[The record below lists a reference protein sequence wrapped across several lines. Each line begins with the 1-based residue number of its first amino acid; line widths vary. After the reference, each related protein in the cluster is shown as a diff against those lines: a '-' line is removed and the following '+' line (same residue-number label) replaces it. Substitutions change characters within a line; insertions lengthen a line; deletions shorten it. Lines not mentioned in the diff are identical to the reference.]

1 MAKNITINFKT
12 VYDDKG
18 IKSATMS
25 LSDLEKVAK
34 NVQKSVDAAGAKMAA
49 SWAVM
54 AEGFGRVNDM
64 IQSLAASYANA
75 ELNATRL
82 EVIMRQRM
90 KSTDEEIASIKRL
103 TSAQADLG
111 IISAGV
117 QRAGAQQLAT
127 FLYQKSSL
135 EVLIPAM
142 NNLVAQQRGFSAEAG
157 DAVNV
162 ANLMGKAMMGMTSAL
177 RRVGITFT
185 EAQEAA
191 IKNGNEQERAA
202 MLAQIITDNVGEM
215 NAALAKTDAGKQKQL
230 ANEMGALKAK
240 IGSFVSGIAP
250 YMSVG
255 AAVFNIAAGWKALSA
270 AVATVAKA
278 YWGVIGK
285 IYTATTAMLANS
297 RVAKVCAAAMTKAGI
312 SARVFGT
319 AIRGIM
325 AASGVGL
332 VLWGISAAFSA
343 LTGKADEAAEK
354 QREAAEEAAR
364 VRKEYEQWKRSL
376 TDVGQSTG
384 EYAAKE
390 LSAVEQLY
398 KKATDLAGT
407 YKERHQAARQLI
419 NDYPTYLGQL
429 SEEAIMTG
437 KAAAQY
443 KKLCDNIKQ
452 AAYARAIQ
460 KKIEDLYAERI
471 EIEDKISKRT
481 WSQTPETKAAA
492 AAVYRGATSA
502 ADAKERQMRE
512 ENEKQRKGSW
522 GVGSTKYS
530 EEKIKQAR
538 LDAYNDYIN
547 EHGKSV
553 AKGRSFQTVAMA
565 QGELAELMQKQAD
578 VNAAIDLLVGKAS
591 NIHVDPAIE
600 SGGGGYKPVK
610 TAPVK
615 PEKPYTPPANLN
627 EIQSYEELSKAV
639 QYYNKVKDAATTDAD
654 RLKAQQSID
663 TLEDMRKAW
672 DAASSTAKAYEPPKD
687 IADIR
692 SIDQANKALTHYR
705 NAYDAATDDAER
717 QRLQGIIDKI
727 EALKKSWTGT
737 TETVKADTPRWRST
751 LDEIRAN
758 LDRIYALPP
767 KLWKVEVKGM
777 GFEGITKQIRELEK
791 MKYMPGVSAADLK
804 SIDETIA
811 RLQQMRVASLSG
823 MEVFSGMWDATKGLQ
838 GGIQSVTKATSEDAT
853 AWERVSAVIDG
864 AMQMYQAV
872 AQIIQMVDMVNSAA
886 SANKQATSA
895 ANAAAVTS
903 EAAANAT
910 AAATNIASS
919 EAEAT
924 ADTTAAA
931 AKLFKAHAWIPWVGV
946 GLGAAAVATMLA
958 TMFSLPK
965 YAQGGIA
972 YGPTVGMFGEYA
984 GASTNPEV
992 VAPLDRLR
1000 TLIQP
1005 QGSLGGEVEF
1015 KIEGRTL
1022 RGILNKVD
1030 NHNSRI

>member
-1 MAKNITINFKT
+1 MAKNITISLST
-12 VYDDKG
+12 VFNGSG
-18 IKSATMS
+18 IKSAIYGMQEMQNVT
-25 LSDLEKVAK
+25 K
-34 NVQKSVDAAGAKMAA
+34 NVQQSLEGAKSKWAQTAAAFEATINTITKMNDVVQSMASA
-49 SWAVM
+49 YS
-54 AEGFGRVNDM
+54 
-64 IQSLAASYANA
+64 NA

-230 ANEMGALKAK
+230 ANSMGALKAK
-240 IGSFVSGIAP
+240 IGSLVSSVAP
-250 YMSVG
+250 YLNVG
-255 AAVFNIAAGWKALSA
+255 ASIANMAMGFMSLRNVVVAFSSKIGSAYMVLDKFILKGVQAATRVKWLGNAFRIFAIGANTASRGVHAVGVALR
-270 AVATVAKA
+270 
-278 YWGVIGK
+278 GV
-285 IYTATTAMLANS
+285 L
-297 RVAKVCAAAMTKAGI
+297 
-312 SARVFGT
+312 
-319 AIRGIM
+319 

-376 TDVGQSTG
+376 TDVGQATG

-407 YKERHQAARQLI
+407 YKERHAAARQLI

-437 KAAAQY
+437 RAAAQY
-443 KKLCDNIKQ
+443 KKLCDNILQ
-452 AAYARAIQ
+452 AAEARSIQ
-460 KKIEDLYAERI
+460 KKLEDNYAEI
-471 EIEDKISKRT
+471 IDNEETIKGYEWANNPKIKA
-481 WSQTPETKAAA
+481 SQKKLYQG
-492 AAVYRGATSA
+492 AVAA
-502 ADAKERQMRE
+502 ADAAEKEMRE
-512 ENEKQRKGSW
+512 TGLIKVDPVTNTIYREKRSLAEINAARVKAFNQYYAAHATE
-522 GVGSTKYS
+522 VGGNDYRTVKATQDEY
-530 EEKIKQAR
+530 AR
-538 LDAYNDYIN
+538 LQQRNKDL
-547 EHGKSV
+547 
-553 AKGRSFQTVAMA
+553 R
-565 QGELAELMQKQAD
+565 
-578 VNAAIDLLVGKAS
+578 AANTRLSARAS
-591 NIHVDPAIE
+591 NIHVDPVIE
-600 SGGGGYKPVK
+600 RGAGGHTPTKATP
-610 TAPVK
+610 TK
-615 PEKPYTPPANLN
+615 PEKPYTPPENLA
-627 EIQSYEELSKAV
+627 EIKSYEELSKAV

-692 SIDQANKALTHYR
+692 SVDQANEALTHYR

-777 GFEGITKQIRELEK
+777 GFEALTKQIRALEK
-791 MKYMPGVSAADLK
+791 MKYMPGVNADDIK
-804 SIDETIA
+804 GIDETIA
-811 RLQQMRVASLSG
+811 RLQQMRAASLSG
-823 MEVFSGMWDATKGLQ
+823 METFSGMWDATKGLQ
-838 GGIQSVTKATSEDAT
+838 GGIRSMTKVTDENAT
-853 AWERVSAVIDG
+853 AWEKVSAVVDG

-872 AQIIQMVDMVNSAA
+872 AQIIQIVDAVITASSAT
-886 SANKQATSA
+886 KQSTSA
-895 ANAAAVTS
+895 ANVASSNA
-903 EAAANAT
+903 EANAD
-910 AAATNIASS
+910 I
-919 EAEAT
+919 
-924 ADTTAAA
+924 TAAA

-984 GASTNPEV
+984 NASTNPEV

-1005 QGSLGGEVEF
+1005 QGNLGGEVEF
-1015 KIEGRTL
+1015 RIEGRTL

-1030 NHNSRI
+1030 NHNNRI

>member
-34 NVQKSVDAAGAKMAA
+34 NVQKSVGAAGAKMAA
-49 SWAVM
+49 SWSVM

-230 ANEMGALKAK
+230 ANVMGALKAK

-312 SARVFGT
+312 SARVFGV

-437 KAAAQY
+437 KAATQY

-615 PEKPYTPPANLN
+615 TDKSYTPPENLA
-627 EIQSYEELSKAV
+627 EIQSYEELSKAI

-692 SIDQANKALTHYR
+692 SIDQANEALTHYR

-751 LDEIRAN
+751 LDEIRAD

-777 GFEGITKQIRELEK
+777 GFEAITRQIRNLEK
-791 MKYMPGVSAADLK
+791 MKYMPGVSAADIK
-804 SIDETIA
+804 GIDETIA
-811 RLQQMRVASLSG
+811 RLQQMRAASLSG
-823 MEVFSGMWDATKGLQ
+823 METFSGMWDATKGLQ
-838 GGIQSVTKATSEDAT
+838 GGIRSMTKVTDENAT
-853 AWERVSAVIDG
+853 AWEKVSAVVDG

-984 GASTNPEV
+984 NASTNPEV

-1005 QGSLGGEVEF
+1005 QGNLGGEVEF
-1015 KIEGRTL
+1015 RIEGRTL

-1030 NHNSRI
+1030 NHNNRI

>member
-1 MAKNITINFKT
+1 
-12 VYDDKG
+12 
-18 IKSATMS
+18 
-25 LSDLEKVAK
+25 
-34 NVQKSVDAAGAKMAA
+34 
-49 SWAVM
+49 
-54 AEGFGRVNDM
+54 
-64 IQSLAASYANA
+64 
-75 ELNATRL
+75 
-82 EVIMRQRM
+82 
-90 KSTDEEIASIKRL
+90 
-103 TSAQADLG
+103 
-111 IISAGV
+111 
-117 QRAGAQQLAT
+117 
-127 FLYQKSSL
+127 
-135 EVLIPAM
+135 
-142 NNLVAQQRGFSAEAG
+142 
-157 DAVNV
+157 
-162 ANLMGKAMMGMTSAL
+162 
-177 RRVGITFT
+177 
-185 EAQEAA
+185 
-191 IKNGNEQERAA
+191 
-202 MLAQIITDNVGEM
+202 
-215 NAALAKTDAGKQKQL
+215 
-230 ANEMGALKAK
+230 
-240 IGSFVSGIAP
+240 
-250 YMSVG
+250 MSVG
-255 AAVFNIAAGWKALSA
+255 AAVFNIAAGWKAMAA
-270 AVATVAKA
+270 AVKTAAMG
-278 YWGVIGK
+278 YWGLTTK
-285 IYTATTAMLANS
+285 LYTATTAMLANS
-297 RVAKVCAAAMTKAGI
+297 RAAKVCAAFMSKAGI
-312 SARVFGT
+312 SARAFGV

-376 TDVGQSTG
+376 TDVGQATG

-407 YKERHQAARQLI
+407 YKERHAAARQLI

-443 KKLCDNIKQ
+443 KKLYDNILQ
-452 AAYARAIQ
+452 AAEARAIQ
-460 KKIEDLYAERI
+460 KKLEDNYAEI
-471 EIEDKISKRT
+471 IDKELKGKDYEWT
-481 WSQTPETKAAA
+481 DTPEWQAAYKKRLEEAQIAADRREREMREYNKDRSDYAMPYSNTDIKEGRKRAYAQYLKEHPTITINGQTASLDQIRANKNFRLNLQRDVADLDRANKYLTDRLSNIKVDPVIERGAGGHTPTKA
-492 AAVYRGATSA
+492 TP
-502 ADAKERQMRE
+502 
-512 ENEKQRKGSW
+512 
-522 GVGSTKYS
+522 T
-530 EEKIKQAR
+530 
-538 LDAYNDYIN
+538 
-547 EHGKSV
+547 
-553 AKGRSFQTVAMA
+553 
-565 QGELAELMQKQAD
+565 
-578 VNAAIDLLVGKAS
+578 
-591 NIHVDPAIE
+591 
-600 SGGGGYKPVK
+600 
-610 TAPVK
+610 K
-615 PEKPYTPPANLN
+615 PEKPYTPPENLA
-627 EIQSYEELSKAV
+627 EIKSYEELSKAV

-692 SIDQANKALTHYR
+692 SIDQANEELTHYR

-791 MKYMPGVSAADLK
+791 MKYMPGVSAADIK
-804 SIDETIA
+804 GIDETIA
-811 RLQQMRVASLSG
+811 RLQQMRAASLSG
-823 MEVFSGMWDATKGLQ
+823 METFSGMWDATKGLQ
-838 GGIQSVTKATSEDAT
+838 GGIRSMTKVTDENAT
-853 AWERVSAVIDG
+853 AWEKVSAVVDG

-872 AQIIQMVDMVNSAA
+872 AQIIQIVDAVITASSATKK
-886 SANKQATSA
+886 STSA
-895 ANAAAVTS
+895 ANV
-903 EAAANAT
+903 
-910 AAATNIASS
+910 ASS
-919 EAEAT
+919 NAET
-924 ADTTAAA
+924 NADITAAA

-984 GASTNPEV
+984 NASTNPEV

-1015 KIEGRTL
+1015 RIEGRTL

>member
-34 NVQKSVDAAGAKMAA
+34 NVRKSVDAAGAKMAA
-49 SWAVM
+49 
-54 AEGFGRVNDM
+54 
-64 IQSLAASYANA
+64 
-75 ELNATRL
+75 
-82 EVIMRQRM
+82 
-90 KSTDEEIASIKRL
+90 
-103 TSAQADLG
+103 
-111 IISAGV
+111 
-117 QRAGAQQLAT
+117 

-142 NNLVAQQRGFSAEAG
+142 NNLVAQQRGFSTEAG

-215 NAALAKTDAGKQKQL
+215 NAALAQTDAGKQKQL

-240 IGSFVSGIAP
+240 IGSLVSSVAP
-250 YMSVG
+250 YLNVG
-255 AAVFNIAAGWKALSA
+255 ASIANMAMGFMNVRNAVVAFSSKISSAYMVLDKFILKGVMAATRVKWLGNAFKIFGIGANTASRGVRAVGVALR
-270 AVATVAKA
+270 
-278 YWGVIGK
+278 GV
-285 IYTATTAMLANS
+285 L
-297 RVAKVCAAAMTKAGI
+297 
-312 SARVFGT
+312 
-319 AIRGIM
+319 

-376 TDVGQSTG
+376 TDVGQATG

-390 LSAVEQLY
+390 LAAVEQLY

-429 SEEAIMTG
+429 SEEVIMTG

-452 AAYARAIQ
+452 AAYARALQ

-481 WSQTPETKAAA
+481 WSQSPETKAQMSEI
-492 AAVYRGATSA
+492 YRGA
-502 ADAKERQMRE
+502 RE
-512 ENEKQRKGSW
+512 EANNKEAELRKRGPKYIQ
-522 GVGSTKYS
+522 TKRGFETEI
-530 EEKIKQAR
+530 EEAR
-538 LDAYNDYIN
+538 LSAYNDYITR
-547 EHGKSV
+547 HAVSLYGGTQFKSY
-553 AKGRSFQTVAMA
+553 RTTQIA
-565 QGELAELMQKQAD
+565 QDELAELEEKLSIVD
-578 VNAAIDLLVGKAS
+578 NAIEDLSNKKS
-591 NIHVDPAIE
+591 NIHVDPVIE

-615 PEKPYTPPANLN
+615 KDKSYTPPENLA
-627 EIQSYEELSKAV
+627 EIKSYEELSKAI

-654 RLKAQQSID
+654 RLKAQQTID

-692 SIDQANKALTHYR
+692 SIDQANEALTHYR
-705 NAYDAATDDAER
+705 NAFDAVTDDAER

-737 TETVKADTPRWRST
+737 TEAVKADTPRWRQN
-751 LDEIRAN
+751 LDSVRAD

-777 GFEGITKQIRELEK
+777 GFEAITKQIKQLEA
-791 MKYMPGVSAADLK
+791 MKYMPGLSDGDK
-804 SIDETIA
+804 KDIDDIIA
-811 RLQQMRVASLSG
+811 RLQQMRAASLSG
-823 MEVFSGMWDATKGLQ
+823 METFSGMWDATKGLQ
-838 GGIQSVTKATSEDAT
+838 GGIQSMTKVTDENAT
-853 AWERVSAVIDG
+853 AWEKVSAVVDG

-872 AQIIQMVDMVNSAA
+872 AQIIQIVDAVITASSAI
-886 SANKQATSA
+886 KQSTSA
-895 ANAAAVTS
+895 ANVAAS
-903 EAAANAT
+903 D
-910 AAATNIASS
+910 
-919 EAEAT
+919 AEAT

-931 AKLFKAHAWIPWVGV
+931 ASMFKAHAWLPWVGV

-984 GASTNPEV
+984 NASTNPEV

>member
-12 VYDDKG
+12 IYDDKG
-18 IKSATMS
+18 IRSATMS
-25 LSDLEKVAK
+25 LSDLDKVVK
-34 NVQKSVDAAGAKMAA
+34 NVQSSVDKAGANMAA
-49 SWAVM
+49 SWSIM

-64 IQSLAASYANA
+64 LMSMASAYEEA

-82 EVIMRQRM
+82 DVVMKQRM
-90 KSTDEEIASIKRL
+90 KATNDQVEAIKAL
-103 TSAQADLG
+103 TEAEKEK
-111 IISAGV
+111 GV
-117 QRAGAQQLAT
+117 IDDDIQLAGAQQLAT
-127 FLYQKSSL
+127 YLRQQSSL
-135 EVLIPAM
+135 ATLVPAM
-142 NNLVAQQRGFSAEAG
+142 NNLVAQQKGYAATSQ

-162 ANLMGKAMMGMTSAL
+162 ANLMGKAMTGMTSAL
-177 RRVGITFT
+177 RRVGITFD

-202 MLAQIITDNVGEM
+202 MLAQIITDNVGQM
-215 NAALAKTDAGKQKQL
+215 NEALAKTNSGQVVQMRNNFED
-230 ANEMGALKAK
+230 LKKAV
-240 IGSFVSGIAP
+240 GSVVSSIAP
-250 YMSVG
+250 YLSAG

-278 YWGVIGK
+278 YWGLTTK
-285 IYTATTAMLANS
+285 LYTATTAMLANS
-297 RVAKVCAAAMTKAGI
+297 RAAKVCAAFMSKAGI
-312 SARVFGT
+312 SARAFGV

-376 TDVGQSTG
+376 TDVGQATG

-407 YKERHQAARQLI
+407 YKERHAAARQLI

-443 KKLCDNIKQ
+443 KKLCTAILQ
-452 AAYARAIQ
+452 AAEARAIQ
-460 KKIEDLYAERI
+460 KKLEDNYAEI
-471 EIEDKISKRT
+471 IDKELKGKDYEWT
-481 WSQTPETKAAA
+481 DTPEWQAAYKKRLEEAQIAADRREREMREYNKDRSDYAMPYSNTDIKEGRKRAYAQYLKEHPTITINGQTASLDQIRANKNFRLNLQRDVADLDKANKYLTDRLSNIK
-492 AAVYRGATSA
+492 VDPVIERGAGGHTP
-502 ADAKERQMRE
+502 
-512 ENEKQRKGSW
+512 N
-522 GVGSTKYS
+522 
-530 EEKIKQAR
+530 
-538 LDAYNDYIN
+538 
-547 EHGKSV
+547 
-553 AKGRSFQTVAMA
+553 
-565 QGELAELMQKQAD
+565 
-578 VNAAIDLLVGKAS
+578 KAT
-591 NIHVDPAIE
+591 P
-600 SGGGGYKPVK
+600 
-610 TAPVK
+610 TK
-615 PEKPYTPPANLN
+615 PEKPYTPPENLA
-627 EIQSYEELSKAV
+627 EIKSYEELSKAV

-692 SIDQANKALTHYR
+692 SIDQANEALTHYR

-751 LDEIRAN
+751 LDEIRADI
-758 LDRIYALPP
+758 DRIYALPP

-777 GFEGITKQIRELEK
+777 GFEALTKQIRALEK
-791 MKYMPGVSAADLK
+791 MKYMPGVNADDIK
-804 SIDETIA
+804 GIDETIA
-811 RLQQMRVASLSG
+811 RLQQMRAASLSG
-823 MEVFSGMWDATKGLQ
+823 METFSGMWDATKGLQ
-838 GGIQSVTKATSEDAT
+838 GGIRSMTKVTDENAT
-853 AWERVSAVIDG
+853 AWEKVSAVVDG

-872 AQIIQMVDMVNSAA
+872 AQIIQIVDAVITASSAT
-886 SANKQATSA
+886 KQSTSA
-895 ANAAAVTS
+895 ANV
-903 EAAANAT
+903 
-910 AAATNIASS
+910 ASS
-919 EAEAT
+919 KAET
-924 ADTTAAA
+924 NADITAAA

-946 GLGAAAVATMLA
+946 GLGAAAVVTMLA

-984 GASTNPEV
+984 NASTNPEV

>member
-64 IQSLAASYANA
+64 IQKLAASYANA

-142 NNLVAQQRGFSAEAG
+142 NNLVAQQRGFNAEAG
-157 DAVNV
+157 DAVGV
-162 ANLMGKAMMGMTSAL
+162 ANLMGKAMMGQTSAL

-230 ANEMGALKAK
+230 ANSMGALKAK
-240 IGSFVSGIAP
+240 IGSFVSSIAP
-250 YMSVG
+250 AMSVG
-255 AAVFNIAAGWKALSA
+255 AAVFNIAAGWKAMAA
-270 AVATVAKA
+270 AVKTAAMG
-278 YWGVIGK
+278 YWGLTTK
-285 IYTATTAMLANS
+285 LYTATTAMLANS
-297 RVAKVCAAAMTKAGI
+297 RAAKVCAAFMSKAGI
-312 SARVFGT
+312 SARAFGV

-376 TDVGQSTG
+376 TDVGQATG

-407 YKERHQAARQLI
+407 YKERHTAARQLI
-419 NDYPTYLGQL
+419 NDYPTYLGKL

-443 KKLCDNIKQ
+443 KKLCDNILQ
-452 AAYARAIQ
+452 AAEARAIQ
-460 KKIEDLYAERI
+460 KKLEDNYAEI
-471 EIEDKISKRT
+471 IDNEETIKSYEWANNPKIKA
-481 WSQTPETKAAA
+481 SQKKLYQG
-492 AAVYRGATSA
+492 AVAA
-502 ADAKERQMRE
+502 ADAAEKEMRE
-512 ENEKQRKGSW
+512 TGLIKVDPVTNAISREKRSLAEINAARTKAFNQYYAAHATE
-522 GVGSTKYS
+522 VGGNDYRTVKATQDEY
-530 EEKIKQAR
+530 AR
-538 LDAYNDYIN
+538 LQQRNKDL
-547 EHGKSV
+547 
-553 AKGRSFQTVAMA
+553 R
-565 QGELAELMQKQAD
+565 
-578 VNAAIDLLVGKAS
+578 AANTRLSARAS
-591 NIHVDPAIE
+591 NIHVDPVIE
-600 SGGGGYKPVK
+600 RGAGGHTPTK
-610 TAPVK
+610 TTPAK

-692 SIDQANKALTHYR
+692 SIDQANEALTHYR

-777 GFEGITKQIRELEK
+777 GFEALTKQIRALEK

-804 SIDETIA
+804 NIDETIA
-811 RLQQMRVASLSG
+811 RLQQMRAASLSG
-823 MEVFSGMWDATKGLQ
+823 METFSGMWDATKGLQ
-838 GGIQSVTKATSEDAT
+838 GGIRSMTKVTDENAT
-853 AWERVSAVIDG
+853 AWEKVSAVVDG

-872 AQIIQMVDMVNSAA
+872 AQIIQIVDAVITASSAIKK
-886 SANKQATSA
+886 STSA
-895 ANAAAVTS
+895 ANVASSNA
-903 EAAANAT
+903 EANADT
-910 AAATNIASS
+910 A
-919 EAEAT
+919 
-924 ADTTAAA
+924 AAA

-984 GASTNPEV
+984 NASTNPEV

-1005 QGSLGGEVEF
+1005 QGNLGGEVEF
-1015 KIEGRTL
+1015 RIEGRTL

>member
-49 SWAVM
+49 SWSVM
-54 AEGFGRVNDM
+54 AEGFQRVNDM
-64 IQSLAASYANA
+64 LMSMASAYEEA

-82 EVIMRQRM
+82 DVVMKQRM
-90 KSTDEEIASIKRL
+90 KATNDQVEAIKAL
-103 TSAQADLG
+103 TEAEKEK
-111 IISAGV
+111 GV
-117 QRAGAQQLAT
+117 IDDDIQLAGAQQLAT
-127 FLYQKSSL
+127 FLRQQSSL
-135 EVLIPAM
+135 ATLVPAM
-142 NNLVAQQRGFSAEAG
+142 NNLVAQQKGYAATSQ

-162 ANLMGKAMMGMTSAL
+162 ANLMGKAMTGMTSAL
-177 RRVGITFT
+177 RRVGITFD

-202 MLAQIITDNVGEM
+202 MLAQIITDNVGQM
-215 NAALAKTDAGKQKQL
+215 NEALAKTNSGQVVQMRNNFED
-230 ANEMGALKAK
+230 LKKAV
-240 IGSFVSGIAP
+240 GSVVSSIAP
-250 YMSVG
+250 YLSAG

-270 AVATVAKA
+270 AVATAAKA

-312 SARVFGT
+312 SARAFGV

-376 TDVGQSTG
+376 TDVGQATG

-407 YKERHQAARQLI
+407 YKERHAAAQQLI

-443 KKLCDNIKQ
+443 EKLCTAILQ
-452 AAYARAIQ
+452 AAEARAIQ
-460 KKIEDLYAERI
+460 KKLEDNYAEI
-471 EIEDKISKRT
+471 IDKELKGKDYEWT
-481 WSQTPETKAAA
+481 DTPEWQAAYKKRLEEAQIA
-492 AAVYRGATSA
+492 ADRREREMHEYNKDRSDYAMPYSNTDIKEGRKRAYAQYLKEHPTITINGQTASLDQIRANKNLRLNLQRDVADLDRANKYLIDRLSNIKVDPVIERGA
-502 ADAKERQMRE
+502 
-512 ENEKQRKGSW
+512 
-522 GVGSTKYS
+522 
-530 EEKIKQAR
+530 
-538 LDAYNDYIN
+538 
-547 EHGKSV
+547 
-553 AKGRSFQTVAMA
+553 
-565 QGELAELMQKQAD
+565 
-578 VNAAIDLLVGKAS
+578 
-591 NIHVDPAIE
+591 
-600 SGGGGYKPVK
+600 GGYTPAKP
-610 TAPVK
+610 TPAK

-692 SIDQANKALTHYR
+692 SIDQANEALTHYR

-924 ADTTAAA
+924 ADTIAAA

-984 GASTNPEV
+984 NASTNPEV

-1005 QGSLGGEVEF
+1005 QGNLGGEVEF
-1015 KIEGRTL
+1015 RIEGRTL

>member
-34 NVQKSVDAAGAKMAA
+34 NVQKSIDGAGAKMAA

-64 IQSLAASYANA
+64 IQSLASSYANA

-177 RRVGITFT
+177 RRVGIMFT
-185 EAQEAA
+185 EAQGAA

-215 NAALAKTDAGKQKQL
+215 NKALAKTDAGKQKQL

-312 SARVFGT
+312 SARAFGV

-376 TDVGQSTG
+376 TDVGQATG

-407 YKERHQAARQLI
+407 YKERHTAARQLI

-443 KKLCDNIKQ
+443 KKLCDNILQ
-452 AAYARAIQ
+452 AAEARAIQ
-460 KKIEDLYAERI
+460 KKLEDNYAEI
-471 EIEDKISKRT
+471 IDNEETIKSYEWANNPKIKA
-481 WSQTPETKAAA
+481 SQKKLYQG
-492 AAVYRGATSA
+492 AVAA
-502 ADAKERQMRE
+502 ADAAEKEMRE
-512 ENEKQRKGSW
+512 TGLIKVDPVTNAISREKRSLAEINAARTKAFNQYYAAHATE
-522 GVGSTKYS
+522 VGGNDYRTVKATQDEY
-530 EEKIKQAR
+530 AR
-538 LDAYNDYIN
+538 LQQRNKDL
-547 EHGKSV
+547 
-553 AKGRSFQTVAMA
+553 R
-565 QGELAELMQKQAD
+565 
-578 VNAAIDLLVGKAS
+578 AANTRLSARAS
-591 NIHVDPAIE
+591 NIHVDPVIE
-600 SGGGGYKPVK
+600 RGAGGHTPTK
-610 TAPVK
+610 TAQTK

-672 DAASSTAKAYEPPKD
+672 DAASSTAKTYEPPKD

-692 SIDQANKALTHYR
+692 SIDQANEALTHYR

-751 LDEIRAN
+751 LDEIRAD

-777 GFEGITKQIRELEK
+777 GFEALTKQIRALEK
-791 MKYMPGVSAADLK
+791 MKYMPGVNADDIK
-804 SIDETIA
+804 GIDETIA
-811 RLQQMRVASLSG
+811 RLQQMRAASLSG
-823 MEVFSGMWDATKGLQ
+823 METFSGMWDATKGLQ
-838 GGIQSVTKATSEDAT
+838 GGIRSMTKVTDENAT
-853 AWERVSAVIDG
+853 AWEKVSAVVDG

-872 AQIIQMVDMVNSAA
+872 AQIIQIVDAVITASSAT
-886 SANKQATSA
+886 KQSTSA
-895 ANAAAVTS
+895 ANVASSNA
-903 EAAANAT
+903 EANAD
-910 AAATNIASS
+910 I
-919 EAEAT
+919 
-924 ADTTAAA
+924 TAAA

-984 GASTNPEV
+984 NASTNPEV

-1005 QGSLGGEVEF
+1005 QGNLGGEVEF
-1015 KIEGRTL
+1015 RIEGRTL

>member
-34 NVQKSVDAAGAKMAA
+34 NVQKSADAAGAKMAA
-49 SWAVM
+49 SWSVM

-90 KSTDEEIASIKRL
+90 KSTDAEISSIKKL

-240 IGSFVSGIAP
+240 IGSLVSSVAP
-250 YMSVG
+250 YLSAG
-255 AAVFNIAAGWKALSA
+255 AAVFNIAAGWKALGA
-270 AVATVAKA
+270 AVATTAKA

-376 TDVGQSTG
+376 TDVGQATG
-384 EYAAKE
+384 QYAAKE

-407 YKERHQAARQLI
+407 YKERHAAARQLI

-443 KKLCDNIKQ
+443 EKLCTAILQ
-452 AAYARAIQ
+452 AAEARAIQ
-460 KKIEDLYAERI
+460 KKLEDNYAEI
-471 EIEDKISKRT
+471 IDKELKGKDYEWT
-481 WSQTPETKAAA
+481 DTPEWQAAYKKRLEEAQIAADRREREMHEYNKDRSDYAMPYSNTDIKEGRKRAYAQYLKEHPTITINGQTASLDQIRANKNLRLNLQRDVADLDRANKYLTDRLSNIKVDPVIERGAGGHTPTKA
-492 AAVYRGATSA
+492 TP
-502 ADAKERQMRE
+502 
-512 ENEKQRKGSW
+512 
-522 GVGSTKYS
+522 T
-530 EEKIKQAR
+530 
-538 LDAYNDYIN
+538 
-547 EHGKSV
+547 
-553 AKGRSFQTVAMA
+553 T
-565 QGELAELMQKQAD
+565 
-578 VNAAIDLLVGKAS
+578 
-591 NIHVDPAIE
+591 
-600 SGGGGYKPVK
+600 
-610 TAPVK
+610 
-615 PEKPYTPPANLN
+615 PEKPYTPPENLA
-627 EIQSYEELSKAV
+627 EIKSYEELSKAV

-692 SIDQANKALTHYR
+692 SIDQANEALTHYR

-751 LDEIRAN
+751 LDEIRAD

-777 GFEGITKQIRELEK
+777 GFEALTKQIRALEK
-791 MKYMPGVSAADLK
+791 MKYMPGVSAADIK
-804 SIDETIA
+804 GIDETIA
-811 RLQQMRVASLSG
+811 RLQQMRAASLSG
-823 MEVFSGMWDATKGLQ
+823 METFSGMWDATKGLQ

-872 AQIIQMVDMVNSAA
+872 AQIIQMVDMANSAA

-984 GASTNPEV
+984 NASTNPEV

-1005 QGSLGGEVEF
+1005 QGNLGGEVEF
-1015 KIEGRTL
+1015 RIEGRTL

>member
-230 ANEMGALKAK
+230 ANSMGALKAK
-240 IGSFVSGIAP
+240 IGSLVSSIAP
-250 YMSVG
+250 AMSVG
-255 AAVFNIAAGWKALSA
+255 AAVFNIAAGWKAMAA
-270 AVATVAKA
+270 AVKTAAMG
-278 YWGVIGK
+278 YWGLTTK
-285 IYTATTAMLANS
+285 LYTATTAMLANS
-297 RVAKVCAAAMTKAGI
+297 RAAKVCAAFMSKAGI
-312 SARVFGT
+312 SARAFGV

-376 TDVGQSTG
+376 TDVGQATG
-384 EYAAKE
+384 QYAAKE

-443 KKLCDNIKQ
+443 KKLCTAILQ
-452 AAYARAIQ
+452 AAEARAIQ
-460 KKIEDLYAERI
+460 KKLEDNYAEI
-471 EIEDKISKRT
+471 IDKELKGKDYEWT
-481 WSQTPETKAAA
+481 DTPEWQAAYKKRLEEAQIAADRREREMREYNKDRSDYAMPYSNTDIKEGRKRAYAQYLKEHPTITINGQTASLDQIRANKNFRLNLQRDVADLDKANKYLTDRLSNIK
-492 AAVYRGATSA
+492 VDPVIERGA
-502 ADAKERQMRE
+502 
-512 ENEKQRKGSW
+512 
-522 GVGSTKYS
+522 
-530 EEKIKQAR
+530 
-538 LDAYNDYIN
+538 
-547 EHGKSV
+547 
-553 AKGRSFQTVAMA
+553 
-565 QGELAELMQKQAD
+565 
-578 VNAAIDLLVGKAS
+578 
-591 NIHVDPAIE
+591 
-600 SGGGGYKPVK
+600 GGHTPTK
-610 TAPVK
+610 TAQTK

-692 SIDQANKALTHYR
+692 SIDQANEALTHYR

-751 LDEIRAN
+751 LDEIRAD

-777 GFEGITKQIRELEK
+777 GFEAITRQIRALEK

-931 AKLFKAHAWIPWVGV
+931 AKMFKAHAWIPWVGV

-1005 QGSLGGEVEF
+1005 QGNLGGEVEF
-1015 KIEGRTL
+1015 RIEGRTL

-1030 NHNSRI
+1030 NHNNRI

>member
-64 IQSLAASYANA
+64 IQKLAASYANA

-230 ANEMGALKAK
+230 ANSMGALKAK
-240 IGSFVSGIAP
+240 IGSFVSSIAP
-250 YMSVG
+250 AMSVG
-255 AAVFNIAAGWKALSA
+255 AAVFNIAAGWKAMAA
-270 AVATVAKA
+270 AVKTAAMG
-278 YWGVIGK
+278 YWGLTTK
-285 IYTATTAMLANS
+285 LYTATTAMLANS
-297 RVAKVCAAAMTKAGI
+297 RAAKVCAAFMSKAGI
-312 SARVFGT
+312 SARAFGV

-376 TDVGQSTG
+376 TDVGQATG

-407 YKERHQAARQLI
+407 YKERHTAARQLI

-443 KKLCDNIKQ
+443 KKLCTAILQ
-452 AAYARAIQ
+452 AAEARAIQ
-460 KKIEDLYAERI
+460 KKLEDNYAEI
-471 EIEDKISKRT
+471 IDNEETIKSYEWANNPKIKA
-481 WSQTPETKAAA
+481 SQKKLYQG
-492 AAVYRGATSA
+492 AVAA
-502 ADAKERQMRE
+502 ADAAEKEMRE
-512 ENEKQRKGSW
+512 TGLIKVDPVTNAISREKRSLAEINAARTKAFNQYYAAHATE
-522 GVGSTKYS
+522 VGGNDYRTVKATQDEY
-530 EEKIKQAR
+530 AR
-538 LDAYNDYIN
+538 LQQRNKDL
-547 EHGKSV
+547 
-553 AKGRSFQTVAMA
+553 R
-565 QGELAELMQKQAD
+565 
-578 VNAAIDLLVGKAS
+578 AANTRLSARAS
-591 NIHVDPAIE
+591 NIHVDPVIE
-600 SGGGGYKPVK
+600 RGAGGYTPAK
-610 TAPVK
+610 TTPAK
-615 PEKPYTPPANLN
+615 PEKPYTPPENLA
-627 EIQSYEELSKAV
+627 EIKSYEELSKAV

-692 SIDQANKALTHYR
+692 SIDQANEALTHYR

-777 GFEGITKQIRELEK
+777 GFEALTKQIRALEK
-791 MKYMPGVSAADLK
+791 MKYMPGVSAADIK
-804 SIDETIA
+804 GIDETIA
-811 RLQQMRVASLSG
+811 RLQQMRAASLSG
-823 MEVFSGMWDATKGLQ
+823 METFSGMWDATKGLQ
-838 GGIQSVTKATSEDAT
+838 GGIRSMTKVTDENAT
-853 AWERVSAVIDG
+853 AWEKVSAVVDG

-872 AQIIQMVDMVNSAA
+872 AQIIQIVDAVITASSATKK
-886 SANKQATSA
+886 STSA
-895 ANAAAVTS
+895 ANV
-903 EAAANAT
+903 
-910 AAATNIASS
+910 ASS
-919 EAEAT
+919 NAEAN

-984 GASTNPEV
+984 NASTNPEV

-1015 KIEGRTL
+1015 RIEGRTL